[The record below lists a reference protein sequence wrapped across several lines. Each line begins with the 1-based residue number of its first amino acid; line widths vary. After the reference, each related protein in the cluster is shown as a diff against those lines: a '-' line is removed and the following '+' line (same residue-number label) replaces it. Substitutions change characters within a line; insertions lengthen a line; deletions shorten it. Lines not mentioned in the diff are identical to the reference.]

1 MATRHFPSS
10 ILRRGSWILEL
21 HFCTLPQKASRLTH
35 LPLVH
40 LWTMQPVCWRSP
52 TLIIC
57 RACFFKWVM
66 WVTPTLI
73 MKPNLTTWSYQM
85 TLEFTANAQIF
96 PRSLNT
102 AIGGDSNATYL
113 IIQDSGPL
121 GQGLNFVNG
130 FTFLC
135 VKPIRSQLVLIRIL
149 LWSSQRFYSVFDTS
163 NQRVGFANTP
173 ATTATSN

>member
-1 MATRHFPSS
+1 
-10 ILRRGSWILEL
+10 
-21 HFCTLPQKASRLTH
+21 
-35 LPLVH
+35 
-40 LWTMQPVCWRSP
+40 
-52 TLIIC
+52 
-57 RACFFKWVM
+57 
-66 WVTPTLI
+66 
-73 MKPNLTTWSYQM
+73 M

-149 LWSSQRFYSVFDTS
+149 L
-163 NQRVGFANTP
+163 
-173 ATTATSN
+173 